1 MTLSTRMSLEVQHV
15 VAIAML
21 LLMVGLPL
29 SAGVLMV
36 MRMQWCSQ
44 VGCCRWWG
52 TALVD
57 AVDGYSCILFVF

>member
-21 LLMVGLPL
+21 LLMAGLPL

-36 MRMQWCSQ
+36 MRM
-44 VGCCRWWG
+44 
-52 TALVD
+52 LIE
-57 AVDGYSCILFVF
+57 AVVLTGRML